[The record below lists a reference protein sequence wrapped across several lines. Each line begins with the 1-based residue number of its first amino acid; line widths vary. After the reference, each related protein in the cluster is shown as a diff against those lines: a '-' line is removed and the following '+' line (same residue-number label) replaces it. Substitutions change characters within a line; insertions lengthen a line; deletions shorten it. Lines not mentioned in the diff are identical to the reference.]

1 MKPLPGLFIENIL
14 EAACAIQAI
23 PAPTFNESKRAEFFL
38 KQFQSQGLEEVQID
52 PVGNVLGKIPGTS
65 SGRPLVVSA
74 HMDSVH
80 PLETPLVSH
89 RLEDRIIGPGIG
101 DNALGLAAILGLISF
116 LRMYQ
121 VKLPGDLWLAIN
133 VGEEGLGNLC
143 GIRAIVDR
151 FQDRALA
158 YLVVE
163 GMGLGTIIHRGL
175 GVERY
180 RMTVSTAGGHSWVD
194 YGQVSA
200 IHELCKIVARL
211 DQLELPRSP
220 RTTLN
225 AGIVQGGTSVNTIA
239 AKAWMELDLRSEDE
253 AALASLVQEVRR
265 IVGAAR
271 RAGVQIDMEQIGKRI
286 AGQLESSHPLVQ
298 LAGSALAEAGV
309 QARLDIASTDANLPL
324 SRGYPS
330 ICIGITNGNFAHTQ
344 DEYILTGQ
352 VGSGLA
358 QLYQIV
364 TQAWKILD

>member
-1 MKPLPGLFIENIL
+1 
-14 EAACAIQAI
+14 
-23 PAPTFNESKRAEFFL
+23 
-38 KQFQSQGLEEVQID
+38 
-52 PVGNVLGKIPGTS
+52 
-65 SGRPLVVSA
+65 
-74 HMDSVH
+74 
-80 PLETPLVSH
+80 
-89 RLEDRIIGPGIG
+89 
-101 DNALGLAAILGLISF
+101 
-116 LRMYQ
+116 
-121 VKLPGDLWLAIN
+121 
-133 VGEEGLGNLC
+133 
-143 GIRAIVDR
+143 
-151 FQDRALA
+151 
-158 YLVVE
+158 
-163 GMGLGTIIHRGL
+163 MGLGTIIHRGL